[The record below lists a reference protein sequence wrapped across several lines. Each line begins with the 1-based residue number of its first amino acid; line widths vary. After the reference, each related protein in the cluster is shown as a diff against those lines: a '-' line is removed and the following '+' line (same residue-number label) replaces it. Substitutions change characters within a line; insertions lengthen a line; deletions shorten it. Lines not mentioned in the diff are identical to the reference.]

1 MPLGVVIISGSCD
14 LMVSPIGKEG
24 LVYMPHIP
32 GLHQKN
38 HALEDVQGLQRAVQ
52 TPKLDEQKAEEVTP
66 HDVGPAAIAEI
77 SKEGVALSAK
87 AGDVNADAKPV
98 LAPTEK
104 PGDVN
109 ADAKPVLAPTEK
121 PVLRE
126 EAEKPSS
133 AVQPAVGDQ
142 EDGAP
147 VTVSSD
153 QNVDQEVSR
162 LKQRKQKLQSS
173 IQQIADPSE
182 KASVKQQVQQLE
194 EEIKTKDSET
204 YRKNHAKYWQE

>member
-1 MPLGVVIISGSCD
+1 MT
-14 LMVSPIGKEG
+14 
-24 LVYMPHIP
+24 HIL

-52 TPKLDEQKAEEVTP
+52 TPKLDEQKVEEVTP

-77 SKEGVALSAK
+77 SKKGVALSAK
-87 AGDVNADAKPV
+87 A
-98 LAPTEK
+98 
-104 PGDVN
+104 GDVN

-182 KASVKQQVQQLE
+182 KASVKQQVQKLE

>member
-1 MPLGVVIISGSCD
+1 
-14 LMVSPIGKEG
+14 
-24 LVYMPHIP
+24 MPHIP

-77 SKEGVALSAK
+77 SKKGVALSAK

-104 PGDVN
+104 P
-109 ADAKPVLAPTEK
+109 
-121 PVLRE
+121 VLRE
-126 EAEKPSS
+126 EVEKPSS

-173 IQQIADPSE
+173 IQQNADPSE
-182 KASVKQQVQQLE
+182 KASVEQQMQKLE
-194 EEIKTKDSET
+194 EEIETKDSET

>member
-1 MPLGVVIISGSCD
+1 
-14 LMVSPIGKEG
+14 
-24 LVYMPHIP
+24 MPHIP

-77 SKEGVALSAK
+77 SKKGVALSAK

-104 PGDVN
+104 P
-109 ADAKPVLAPTEK
+109 
-121 PVLRE
+121 VLRE
-126 EAEKPSS
+126 EVEKPSS

-142 EDGAP
+142 EDGAPVTASSDQNVDQEDGSP

-173 IQQIADPSE
+173 IQQNADPSE
-182 KASVKQQVQQLE
+182 KASVEQQMQKLE
-194 EEIKTKDSET
+194 EEIETKDSET